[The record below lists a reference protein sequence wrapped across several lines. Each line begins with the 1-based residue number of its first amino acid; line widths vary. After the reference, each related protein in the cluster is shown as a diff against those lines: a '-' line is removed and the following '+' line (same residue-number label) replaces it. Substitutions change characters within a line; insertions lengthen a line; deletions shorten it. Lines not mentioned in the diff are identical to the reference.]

1 MFEKTLRA
9 SIALLSSVLFLAAP
23 AWAQDTEAA
32 ASSSVT
38 EARLPAGAE
47 RVRVGSV
54 PAEVNSALKK
64 IVEAG
69 GSKIVQGDSEVL
81 AWSGAGYRRENAA
94 DLMRQLQ
101 GSLRAKGWAYEEAG
115 REGEVTVFSVAR
127 EAPTRRA
134 VLGFYVPT
142 DEALLVAWTEVHA
155 AGEGQINADAAQ
167 APRAAAR
174 GPERGAVNAASWL
187 VGTWGTGGMSMMA
200 DRNTVTGAT
209 TPSNGSTFKY
219 VFTADGRFEFV
230 GLLQSTMY
238 GCTTTLFNDKK
249 GRFETDGSTLTLIP
263 SRNFWRQ
270 QNGCAPNSTKERE
283 YTLERETFR
292 LRTKTDEYGKQFVCL
307 TNDKGETCYRR
318 AE

>member
-1 MFEKTLRA
+1 MFRKTLRA
-9 SIALLSSVLFLAAP
+9 SIALLSSVLFLAAN
-23 AWAQDTEAA
+23 AGAQETVAA
-32 ASSSVT
+32 ASSTVT
-38 EARLPAGAE
+38 QAQLPAGAE
-47 RVRVGSV
+47 RVAESSV
-54 PAEVNSALKK
+54 PAEVSSALTK

-69 GSKIVQGDSEVL
+69 GGKIVQGDSEVL
-81 AWSGAGYRRENAA
+81 AWSGAGYRKA
-94 DLMRQLQ
+94 DAPGLMRQLQ
-101 GSLRAKGWAYEEAG
+101 GSLRAKGWTYEEAG
-115 REGEVTVFSVAR
+115 KEGEVTVFSVAR

-142 DEALLVAWTEVHA
+142 DDALLVAWTEVHA
-155 AGEGQINADAAQ
+155 AGAGQSNDDAAQ
-167 APRAAAR
+167 APSTAR
-174 GPERGAVNAASWL
+174 GPERGAVGGANWL

-238 GCTTTLFNDKK
+238 GCTTSLFNDKK
-249 GRFETDGSTLTLIP
+249 GRYETDGSTLTLIP

-292 LRTKTDEYGKQFVCL
+292 LRAKPDEYGKQFVCL
-307 TNDKGETCYRR
+307 ANDKGETCYRR
-318 AE
+318 SE

>member
-9 SIALLSSVLFLAAP
+9 SLALLSSVLFLAAP
-23 AWAQDTEAA
+23 ARAQETVAA
-32 ASSSVT
+32 ASSAVT
-38 EARLPAGAE
+38 QAQLPAGAE
-47 RVRVGSV
+47 RVSESSV
-54 PAEVNSALKK
+54 PAEVSSALKK

-69 GSKIVQGDSEVL
+69 GGKIVQGDSEVL
-81 AWSGAGYRRENAA
+81 AWSGVGYRKEDAPN
-94 DLMRQLQ
+94 LLRQLQ
-101 GSLRAKGWAYEEAG
+101 GSLKGKGWTYEEAG

-134 VLGFYVPT
+134 VLGFYVT
-142 DEALLVAWTEVHA
+142 SDEALLVAWTEVHA
-155 AGEGQINADAAQ
+155 AGAGQINDGSGQ
-167 APRAAAR
+167 ARPAAR
-174 GPERGAVNAASWL
+174 EPGRSPLGWL

-200 DRNTVTGAT
+200 DRNTVTGST

-238 GCTTTLFNDKK
+238 GCTTTLFNEKK
-249 GRFETDGSTLTLIP
+249 GRYEADGQTLTLIT

-270 QNGCAPNSTKERE
+270 QNGCAPNSMKERE

-292 LRTKTDEYGKQFVCL
+292 LRAKTDEYGKQFVCL
-307 TNDKGETCYRR
+307 ANDKGETCYRR

>member
-9 SIALLSSVLFLAAP
+9 SLALLSSLLILAAT
-23 AWAQDTEAA
+23 ARAQETVAA
-32 ASSSVT
+32 ASSAIT
-38 EARLPAGAE
+38 RAQLPAGAE
-47 RVRVGSV
+47 RVSESSV
-54 PAEVNSALKK
+54 PAEINSALAK

-69 GSKIVQGDSEVL
+69 GGKIVQGEREVL
-81 AWSGAGYRRENAA
+81 AWSGAGYSKA
-94 DLMRQLQ
+94 DAPNLMRRLQ
-101 GSLRAKGWAYEEAG
+101 GSLRAEGWKYEEAG
-115 REGEVTVFSVAR
+115 REGDVTVFTVAR
-127 EAPTRRA
+127 ETPTRRA

-155 AGEGQINADAAQ
+155 AGAGQINDGASQVRATAQ
-167 APRAAAR
+167 

-238 GCTTTLFNDKK
+238 GCTTTLFNEKK
-249 GRFETDGSTLTLIP
+249 GRFETDGQTLTLVP

-270 QNGCAPNSTKERE
+270 QNGCAPNSNKERE

-307 TNDKGETCYRR
+307 ANDKGETCYRR

>member
-1 MFEKTLRA
+1 MFRKTLRA
-9 SIALLSSVLFLAAP
+9 SLAVLSSVLFLNAYAR
-23 AWAQDTEAA
+23 AQETVAA
-32 ASSSVT
+32 ASSTVT
-38 EARLPAGAE
+38 QAQLPAGAE
-47 RVRVGSV
+47 RVSESSV
-54 PAEVNSALKK
+54 PAEINSALAK

-69 GSKIVQGDSEVL
+69 GGKIVRGDSEVI
-81 AWSGAGYRRENAA
+81 AWSGAGYSKA
-94 DLMRQLQ
+94 DAPSLLRQLQ
-101 GSLRAKGWAYEEAG
+101 GSLKAKGWTYEEAG
-115 REGEVTVFSVAR
+115 KEGEVTVFSVAR
-127 EAPTRRA
+127 VAPTRRA

-155 AGEGQINADAAQ
+155 ADAGQSNDDAAQ
-167 APRAAAR
+167 SPANAR
-174 GPERGAVNAASWL
+174 GPERGEASGASWL

-249 GRFETDGSTLTLIP
+249 GRYETDGQTLTLIP

-270 QNGCAPNSTKERE
+270 QNGCAPNSNKERE

-292 LRTKTDEYGKQFVCL
+292 LRTKTDEYGKHFVCL

>member
-1 MFEKTLRA
+1 MYMKTLRA
-9 SIALLSSVLFLAAP
+9 SLALLSSVLFLAAG
-23 AWAQDTEAA
+23 ARAQETVAA
-32 ASSSVT
+32 ASSTVT
-38 EARLPAGAE
+38 QAQLPAGAE
-47 RVRVGSV
+47 RVSAGSV
-54 PAEVNSALKK
+54 PAEINSALTK

-69 GSKIVQGDSEVL
+69 GGKIVQGDSEVL
-81 AWSGAGYRRENAA
+81 AWSGAGYSKA
-94 DLMRQLQ
+94 DAPSLMRQLQ
-101 GSLRAKGWAYEEAG
+101 GSLRAKGWTYEEAG

-142 DEALLVAWTEVHA
+142 DDALLVAWTEVHA
-155 AGEGQINADAAQ
+155 AVARQVDDSTAQ
-167 APRAAAR
+167 PRATA
-174 GPERGAVNAASWL
+174 PERGAVNAPSWL

-219 VFTADGRFEFV
+219 VFTPDGRFEFV

-238 GCTTTLFNDKK
+238 GCTTTLFNDKR
-249 GRFETDGSTLTLIP
+249 GRFVTDGQTLTLIP
-263 SRNFWRQ
+263 SRDFWRQ
-270 QNGCAPNSTKERE
+270 QFGCAPNSNKERE
-283 YTLERETFR
+283 KTLERETFR

-307 TNDKGETCYRR
+307 SNDKGETCYRR

>member
-9 SIALLSSVLFLAAP
+9 LLALLSSVLLLAAT
-23 AWAQDTEAA
+23 ARAQETVAA
-32 ASSSVT
+32 ASSTVT
-38 EARLPAGAE
+38 QAQLPAGAE
-47 RVRVGSV
+47 RVSESSV
-54 PAEVNSALKK
+54 PAEINSALTK

-69 GSKIVQGDSEVL
+69 GGKIVQGEREVL
-81 AWSGAGYRRENAA
+81 AWSGAGYSRA
-94 DLMRQLQ
+94 DAPNLMRRLQ
-101 GSLRAKGWAYEEAG
+101 GSLRAVGWKYEEAG
-115 REGEVTVFSVAR
+115 RDGDVTVFTVAR
-127 EAPTRRA
+127 ETPTRRA

-155 AGEGQINADAAQ
+155 AGAGQIEDDAAQ
-167 APRAAAR
+167 ARATAQ
-174 GPERGAVNAASWL
+174 GPERRDVNAASWL

-219 VFTADGRFEFV
+219 AFTADGRFEFV

-238 GCTTTLFNDKK
+238 GCTTTLFNEKK
-249 GRFETDGSTLTLIP
+249 GRFETDGQTLTLIP

-270 QNGCAPNSTKERE
+270 QNGCAPNSNKERE

-307 TNDKGETCYRR
+307 ANDKGETCYRR

>member
-1 MFEKTLRA
+1 MFRRTLRA
-9 SIALLSSVLFLAAP
+9 SLALLSSVLILAAT
-23 AWAQDTEAA
+23 ARAQETVAA
-32 ASSSVT
+32 ASSAVT
-38 EARLPAGAE
+38 QAQLPAGAA
-47 RVRVGSV
+47 RVSESSV
-54 PAEVNSALKK
+54 PAEINSALTK

-69 GSKIVQGDSEVL
+69 GGKFVQGEREVL
-81 AWSGAGYRRENAA
+81 AWSGAGYSRAA
-94 DLMRQLQ
+94 APNLMRQLQ
-101 GSLRAKGWAYEEAG
+101 GNLRAMGWTYEEAG
-115 REGEVTVFSVAR
+115 REGDVTVFGVAR
-127 EAPTRRA
+127 ETPTRRA

-142 DEALLVAWTEVHA
+142 DDALLVAWTEVHA
-155 AGEGQINADAAQ
+155 AGAGQVNDGAARTSADAQAQ
-167 APRAAAR
+167 
-174 GPERGAVNAASWL
+174 GRGAVNAANWL

-238 GCTTTLFNDKK
+238 GCTTTLFNEKK
-249 GRFETDGSTLTLIP
+249 GRYETDGTTLTLVP

-307 TNDKGETCYRR
+307 ANDKGETCYRR

>member
-1 MFEKTLRA
+1 MFGKTLRA
-9 SIALLSSVLFLAAP
+9 SIALLSSIALFAA
-23 AWAQDTEAA
+23 AARAQESAPA

-38 EARLPAGAE
+38 QAALPAGAE
-47 RVRVGSV
+47 RVAEASV
-54 PAEVNSALKK
+54 PAEISSALRK

-69 GSKIVQGDSEVL
+69 GGKLAQGDSEVL
-81 AWSGAGYRRENAA
+81 AWSGAGYRRA
-94 DLMRQLQ
+94 DARNLL
-101 GSLRAKGWAYEEAG
+101 GSLQANLRSKGWTYEEAG
-115 REGEVTVFSVAR
+115 KDGGVTVFSVAR
-127 EAPTRRA
+127 ETPARRA

-142 DEALLVAWTEVHA
+142 DEALVVAWTEVHA
-155 AGEGQINADAAQ
+155 ASPRAGQTDNAAQ
-167 APRAAAR
+167 ARAEAR
-174 GPERGAVNAASWL
+174 QTERGAPGWL
-187 VGTWGTGGMSMMA
+187 AGTWGTGGMSMTA
-200 DRNTVTGAT
+200 DRNMVTGAT

-249 GRFETDGSTLTLIP
+249 GRFETDGATLTLIP

-292 LRTKTDEYGKQFVCL
+292 LSAKTDEYGKQFVCL
-307 TNDKGETCYRR
+307 AGDKGETCYRR

>member
-1 MFEKTLRA
+1 MFRKTLRA
-9 SIALLSSVLFLAAP
+9 SLALLSSVLFFAAH
-23 AWAQDTEAA
+23 ARAQETLAA
-32 ASSSVT
+32 ASSTVT
-38 EARLPAGAE
+38 QAQLPAGAE
-47 RVRVGSV
+47 RVSESSV
-54 PAEVNSALKK
+54 PAEISSALTK

-69 GSKIVQGDSEVL
+69 GGKIVQGDSEVL
-81 AWSGAGYRRENAA
+81 AWSGAGYSKA
-94 DLMRQLQ
+94 DAPNLMRQLQ
-101 GSLRAKGWAYEEAG
+101 GSLRAKGWTYEEAG
-115 REGEVTVFSVAR
+115 KEGEVTVFSVAKT
-127 EAPTRRA
+127 APTRRA

-142 DEALLVAWTEVHA
+142 DDALLVAWTEVHA
-155 AGEGQINADAAQ
+155 AGGGQVNDGAAHVRAD
-167 APRAAAR
+167 AR
-174 GPERGAVNAASWL
+174 GPGRGAANDVSWL

-219 VFTADGRFEFV
+219 VFTPDGRFEFV

-238 GCTTTLFNDKK
+238 GCTTTLFNEKK

-307 TNDKGETCYRR
+307 ANDKGETCYRR

>member
-1 MFEKTLRA
+1 MIRKTLRA
-9 SIALLSSVLFLAAP
+9 SLALLSSVLFLAAT
-23 AWAQDTEAA
+23 ARAQETVAA
-32 ASSSVT
+32 ASSTVT
-38 EARLPAGAE
+38 QAQLPAGAE
-47 RVRVGSV
+47 RVSESSV
-54 PAEVNSALKK
+54 PAEINSALTK

-69 GSKIVQGDSEVL
+69 GGKIVQGEREVL
-81 AWSGAGYRRENAA
+81 AWSGAGYSRA
-94 DLMRQLQ
+94 DAPNLMRQLQ
-101 GSLRAKGWAYEEAG
+101 GSLRAKGWTYEEAG
-115 REGEVTVFSVAR
+115 KEGDVTVFSVAKQS
-127 EAPTRRA
+127 PTQRA

-142 DEALLVAWTEVHA
+142 DDALLVAWTEVHA
-155 AGEGQINADAAQ
+155 AGAAQ
-167 APRAAAR
+167 ADGDAPQPRADTR
-174 GPERGAVNAASWL
+174 GPERGAVNDASWL

-238 GCTTTLFNDKK
+238 GCTTTLFNEKK

-307 TNDKGETCYRR
+307 ANDKGETCYRR

>member
-1 MFEKTLRA
+1 MFMKTLRA
-9 SIALLSSVLFLAAP
+9 SLALLSSVLFIAAN
-23 AWAQDTEAA
+23 ARAQETVAA
-32 ASSSVT
+32 ASST
-38 EARLPAGAE
+38 ITQAQLPAGAE
-47 RVRVGSV
+47 RVSAGSV
-54 PAEVNSALKK
+54 PAEINSALAK

-69 GSKIVQGDSEVL
+69 GGKIVRGDSEVL
-81 AWSGAGYRRENAA
+81 AWSGAGYRKA
-94 DLMRQLQ
+94 DAPSLMQQLQ
-101 GSLRAKGWAYEEAG
+101 GSLRAKGWTDEEAG

-127 EAPTRRA
+127 ETPIRRA

-142 DEALLVAWTEVHA
+142 DDALLVAWTEVRSA
-155 AGEGQINADAAQ
+155 VARQVDDSTPQ
-167 APRAAAR
+167 PRT
-174 GPERGAVNAASWL
+174 PERGAMNAPSWL
-187 VGTWGTGGMSMMA
+187 VGTWGTGGVSMMA

-238 GCTTTLFNDKK
+238 GCTTTLFNDKN
-249 GRFETDGSTLTLIP
+249 GRFETDGQTLTLIP

-270 QNGCAPNSTKERE
+270 QYGCAPSSNKERE
-283 YTLERETFR
+283 NTLERETFR

-307 TNDKGETCYRR
+307 ANDKGETCYRR

>member
-1 MFEKTLRA
+1 MFMKTLRA
-9 SIALLSSVLFLAAP
+9 SLALLSSVLFLAAS
-23 AWAQDTEAA
+23 ARAQETVAA
-32 ASSSVT
+32 ASST
-38 EARLPAGAE
+38 ITQAQLPAGAE
-47 RVRVGSV
+47 RVSAGSV
-54 PAEVNSALKK
+54 PAEINSALTK

-69 GSKIVQGDSEVL
+69 GGKIVRGDSEVL
-81 AWSGAGYRRENAA
+81 AWSGAGYSKA
-94 DLMRQLQ
+94 DAPNLMSQLQ
-101 GSLRAKGWAYEEAG
+101 GSLRAKGWTYEEAG

-127 EAPTRRA
+127 EAPARRA

-142 DEALLVAWTEVHA
+142 DDALLVAWTEVHSA
-155 AGEGQINADAAQ
+155 VARQVDDSTVR
-167 APRAAAR
+167 PRA
-174 GPERGAVNAASWL
+174 PERAAMNAPSWL
-187 VGTWGTGGMSMMA
+187 VGTWGTGGVSMMA

-249 GRFETDGSTLTLIP
+249 GRYETDGSTLTLIP
-263 SRNFWRQ
+263 SRNSWRQ
-270 QNGCAPNSTKERE
+270 QYGCASNSNKERE
-283 YTLERETFR
+283 HTLESETFR

-307 TNDKGETCYRR
+307 ANDKGETCYRR

>member
-9 SIALLSSVLFLAAP
+9 SLALLSSVLFLAAP
-23 AWAQDTEAA
+23 AWAQETVAA
-32 ASSSVT
+32 ASSAVT
-38 EARLPAGAE
+38 QAQLPAGAE
-47 RVRVGSV
+47 RVSESSV
-54 PAEVNSALKK
+54 PAEISSALKK

-69 GSKIVQGDSEVL
+69 GGKIVQGDSEVL
-81 AWSGAGYRRENAA
+81 AWSGAGYSRA
-94 DLMRQLQ
+94 DAPSLMRQIQ

-115 REGEVTVFSVAR
+115 REGDVTVFSVAR
-127 EAPTRRA
+127 ETPTRRA

-155 AGEGQINADAAQ
+155 AVAGQPNGDAPQARAD
-167 APRAAAR
+167 AR
-174 GPERGAVNAASWL
+174 GPERGPVNWL
-187 VGTWGTGGMSMMA
+187 VGTWGTGGMSLMA

-238 GCTTTLFNDKK
+238 GCTTSLFNDKK
-249 GRFETDGSTLTLIP
+249 GRYETDGSTLTLIP

-283 YTLERETFR
+283 HTLERETFR
-292 LRTKTDEYGKQFVCL
+292 LRPKTDEYGKQFVCL
-307 TNDKGETCYRR
+307 ANEKGETCYRR

>member
-9 SIALLSSVLFLAAP
+9 SLALLSSLLLLAAP
-23 AWAQDTEAA
+23 AWAQETVAV
-32 ASSSVT
+32 ASSAVT
-38 EARLPAGAE
+38 QARLPAGAE
-47 RVRVGSV
+47 RVSESSV
-54 PAEVNSALKK
+54 PAEVSSALKK

-69 GSKIVQGDSEVL
+69 GGKIVQGEREVL
-81 AWSGAGYRRENAA
+81 AWSGARYSRA
-94 DLMRQLQ
+94 DAPNLLRQLQ
-101 GSLRAKGWAYEEAG
+101 GSLRAGGWTYEEAG
-115 REGEVTVFSVAR
+115 REGDVTVFSVAR

-155 AGEGQINADAAQ
+155 ADAGQINDDSAQADAQ
-167 APRAAAR
+167 ATGR
-174 GPERGAVNAASWL
+174 GSVGSRWL
-187 VGTWGTGGMSMMA
+187 VGTWGTGGMSLMA

-238 GCTTTLFNDKK
+238 GCTTTLFNEKK
-249 GRFETDGSTLTLIP
+249 GRFETDGQTLTLVP

-307 TNDKGETCYRR
+307 ANDKGETCYRR

>member
-1 MFEKTLRA
+1 MFGKTLRA
-9 SIALLSSVLFLAAP
+9 SLALLSSIMLFAA
-23 AWAQDTEAA
+23 AARAQESVPA

-38 EARLPAGAE
+38 QAALPAGAS
-47 RVRVGSV
+47 RVAEASV
-54 PAEVNSALKK
+54 PAEIISALRK

-69 GSKIVQGDSEVL
+69 GGKLVQGDSEVL
-81 AWSGAGYRRENAA
+81 AWSGAGYRRA
-94 DLMRQLQ
+94 DAQNLLGRLQ
-101 GSLRAKGWAYEEAG
+101 ASLRSKGWTYEEAG
-115 REGEVTVFSVAR
+115 KEGGVTVFSVAR
-127 EAPTRRA
+127 EAPARRA

-142 DEALLVAWTEVHA
+142 DEALVVAWTEVHA
-155 AGEGQINADAAQ
+155 AGTDAGQTDDAAH
-167 APRAAAR
+167 AGAR
-174 GPERGAVNAASWL
+174 QSGRGASGWL
-187 VGTWGTGGMSMMA
+187 VGTWGTGGMSMTA
-200 DRNTVTGAT
+200 DRNMVTGAT

-249 GRFETDGSTLTLIP
+249 GRFETDGATLTLIP

-292 LRTKTDEYGKQFVCL
+292 LSTKTDEYGKQFVCL
-307 TNDKGETCYRR
+307 ANDKGETCYRR

>member
-1 MFEKTLRA
+1 MFRKTLRA
-9 SIALLSSVLFLAAP
+9 SLALLSSVLFFAAQ
-23 AWAQDTEAA
+23 ARAQETVAA
-32 ASSSVT
+32 ASSTVT
-38 EARLPAGAE
+38 QAQLPAGAE
-47 RVRVGSV
+47 RVSESSI
-54 PAEVNSALKK
+54 PAEINSALTK

-69 GSKIVQGDSEVL
+69 GGKVVRGDSEVL
-81 AWSGAGYRRENAA
+81 AWSGAGYSKASAPN
-94 DLMRQLQ
+94 LMRQLQ
-101 GSLRAKGWAYEEAG
+101 GSLRAKGWTYEEAG
-115 REGEVTVFSVAR
+115 KEGEVTVFSVAR
-127 EAPTRRA
+127 QTPTRRA

-142 DEALLVAWTEVHA
+142 DDALLVAWTEVRA
-155 AGEGQINADAAQ
+155 AGAGQVDDGAAQTRADAQ
-167 APRAAAR
+167 
-174 GPERGAVNAASWL
+174 GPERGSLDWL

-219 VFTADGRFEFV
+219 VFTPDGRFEFV

-238 GCTTTLFNDKK
+238 GCTTTLFNEKK
-249 GRFETDGSTLTLIP
+249 GRYETDGQTLTLIP

-307 TNDKGETCYRR
+307 ANDKGETCYRR
-318 AE
+318 SE

>member
-9 SIALLSSVLFLAAP
+9 SLALLSSLLILAAP
-23 AWAQDTEAA
+23 AWAQETVAA
-32 ASSSVT
+32 ASSMVT
-38 EARLPAGAE
+38 QAQLPAGAE
-47 RVRVGSV
+47 RISAGSV
-54 PAEVNSALKK
+54 PAEINSALTK

-69 GSKIVQGDSEVL
+69 GGKIVQGEREVL
-81 AWSGAGYRRENAA
+81 AWSGAGYSKA
-94 DLMRQLQ
+94 DAPNLMRRLQ
-101 GSLRAKGWAYEEAG
+101 GSLRAEGWKYEEAG
-115 REGEVTVFSVAR
+115 REGDVTVFAVAR
-127 EAPTRRA
+127 ETPTRRA

-155 AGEGQINADAAQ
+155 ADAGQVEDDSAQ
-167 APRAAAR
+167 ARATAQ
-174 GPERGAVNAASWL
+174 GPERGSVNAASWL

-238 GCTTTLFNDKK
+238 GCTTTLFNEKR
-249 GRFETDGSTLTLIP
+249 GRFETDGQTLTLVP

-270 QNGCAPNSTKERE
+270 QNGCAPNSNKERE

-307 TNDKGETCYRR
+307 ANDKGETCYRR

>member
-1 MFEKTLRA
+1 M
-9 SIALLSSVLFLAAP
+9 LA
-23 AWAQDTEAA
+23 D
-32 ASSSVT
+32 V
-38 EARLPAGAE
+38 
-47 RVRVGSV
+47 SV
-54 PAEVNSALKK
+54 PAEISSALTK

-69 GSKIVQGDSEVL
+69 GGKIVQGEWEVL
-81 AWSGAGYRRENAA
+81 AWSGAGYSKA
-94 DLMRQLQ
+94 DAPNLMRQLQ
-101 GSLRAKGWAYEEAG
+101 GSLRAKGWTYEEAG
-115 REGEVTVFSVAR
+115 REGEVTVFSVAK
-127 EAPTRRA
+127 ETPTRRA

-142 DEALLVAWTEVHA
+142 DDALLVAWTEVHA
-155 AGEGQINADAAQ
+155 DRAGQINDGAPQ
-167 APRAAAR
+167 ARAAAR
-174 GPERGAVNAASWL
+174 GPERGAVNDVSWL

-238 GCTTTLFNDKK
+238 GCTTSLFNDKK
-249 GRFETDGSTLTLIP
+249 GRYETDGSTLTLIP

-307 TNDKGETCYRR
+307 SNDKGETCYRR

>member
-9 SIALLSSVLFLAAP
+9 SLALLSSVLFLAAP
-23 AWAQDTEAA
+23 AWAQETVAA

-38 EARLPAGAE
+38 QAQLPAGAE
-47 RVRVGSV
+47 RVLESSV
-54 PAEVNSALKK
+54 PAEVNSALRK

-69 GSKIVQGDSEVL
+69 GGKIVQGEREVL
-81 AWSGAGYRRENAA
+81 AWSGAGYSKA
-94 DLMRQLQ
+94 DAPNLVRQLQ
-101 GSLRAKGWAYEEAG
+101 GSLRAKGWTYEEAG
-115 REGEVTVFSVAR
+115 KEGEVTVFSVAR
-127 EAPTRRA
+127 ETPTRRA

-155 AGEGQINADAAQ
+155 ADAGQANGDAAR

-174 GPERGAVNAASWL
+174 GPERGDGNAASWL
-187 VGTWGTGGMSMMA
+187 AGTWGTGGMSMMA

-219 VFTADGRFEFV
+219 VFTSDGRFEFV

-249 GRFETDGSTLTLIP
+249 GRFETDGETLTLIP

-307 TNDKGETCYRR
+307 ANDKGETCYRR